1 MFRIVLT
8 CDGVPKEAGAQAATD
23 ITEEFTHRPWHLNA
37 ECRWDGERLTFRADN
52 YFDSNGEALLDEFSD
67 AVVACTP
74 NVGVSIAKV
83 SVVKLDDMLPNT
95 SLERT
100 RDI

>member
-8 CDGVPKEAGAQAATD
+8 CDGVPKNLGAQAASD
-23 ITEEFTHRPWHLNA
+23 IAAEFTHRPWHMNV
-37 ECRWDGERLTFRADN
+37 ECHWDGQRITFRADN
-52 YFDSNGEALLDEFSD
+52 EFDSNGEALADEFSD

-83 SVVKLDDMLPNT
+83 SVVKLDDMPPNK

-100 RDI
+100 RDR